1 MVADYHWN
9 PVVGRLIIR
18 FSLMTDAQLN
28 YWKWEHNQPT
38 KDEREAMDLFAK
50 RHYPA
55 AGEK

>member
-28 YWKWEHNQPT
+28 YWKWEHDPPS
-38 KDEREAMDLFAK
+38 KDEREAMDLFTK
-50 RHYPA
+50 RRHPA
-55 AGEK
+55 VGEK